1 MNWYREKKYTYSGPG
16 YGLPRLLSLI
26 YLSLSRGLLNK
37 LFYGENPPRGPTPY
51 HFLYPILDWKGTPF
65 VYTLHW
71 QMVLLWIPFNC
82 CKCTVFHK
90 ILLLALSGCFTDRN
104 DRFSFPFIY
113 FSKWNSYPF
122 RCPPPPA
129 WIFVDATRRYR
140 RSDRWVSWPKKWNT
154 SIWQSKNWDSGKD
167 IPIIYY
173 RGLSHPLP

>member
-16 YGLPRLLSLI
+16 CGLPRLSSLI

-37 LFYGENPPRGPTPY
+37 VLYGENPPRGPTPY
-51 HFLYPILDWKGTPF
+51 HFIYPILDWKGTPF
-65 VYTLHW
+65 TYPSLTNGTPLN
-71 QMVLLWIPFNC
+71 PFES
-82 CKCTVFHK
+82 
-90 ILLLALSGCFTDRN
+90 LSALSGCFTDRN

-154 SIWQSKNWDSGKD
+154 SIWQCKNWDSEKD

-173 RGLSHPLP
+173 RGLSYPLP